1 MFHCVNAARKR
12 ISKWKWKDLVADL
25 EKIETFICDI
35 IECVTGYL
43 KRKLEELKH
52 SIRDVIRP
60 WVPELLRRKCILW
73 HTDLYSLWY
82 ILQLIVSFEQYITW
96 SLYCSLGGSIGPTHS
111 TILRVGCQFCCL
123 LGWYLGGWL
132 DGEKGRA
139 DKALC

>member
-73 HTDLYSLWY
+73 HTDLYSL
-82 ILQLIVSFEQYITW
+82 
-96 SLYCSLGGSIGPTHS
+96 
-111 TILRVGCQFCCL
+111 
-123 LGWYLGGWL
+123 
-132 DGEKGRA
+132 
-139 DKALC
+139 